1 MYLHQELRLV
11 ADYRQTEALKRIHW
25 LHSLMSLQPGFVRT
39 LACRNPGRIDH
50 YLWLRFWTSP
60 EGNTDFRK
68 TEEARQF
75 AASRPEG
82 MLYEPLPGGIA
93 GEGHWHS
100 VVEPRGKELGNYLVR
115 IAFDVP
121 DGRVDE
127 FIEDR
132 RRYSEVALETPGV
145 ISTVTLA
152 CNEAGSTHY
161 LTFLRAIDREAFN
174 NLLES
179 AQLARL
185 RGAEPSGFYRTLT
198 TECYEIL
205 DEIAPA
211 EARREIGEPG
221 RMASL

>member
-1 MYLHQELRLV
+1 MCGEARRRVRAGCGKQSSKGWRPGAADGQKEGEMYLHQELRLV

-100 VVEPRGKELGNYLVR
+100 
-115 IAFDVP
+115 
-121 DGRVDE
+121 
-127 FIEDR
+127 
-132 RRYSEVALETPGV
+132 
-145 ISTVTLA
+145 
-152 CNEAGSTHY
+152 
-161 LTFLRAIDREAFN
+161 
-174 NLLES
+174 
-179 AQLARL
+179 
-185 RGAEPSGFYRTLT
+185 
-198 TECYEIL
+198 
-205 DEIAPA
+205 
-211 EARREIGEPG
+211 
-221 RMASL
+221 